1 MMNLAQFK
9 LTSGHEI
16 VCDVIEWCDEGD
28 TEIIARN
35 VMQIVAGQISDNES
49 VFMFRP
55 WINFIENNDEYVLIN
70 TNHIVSTNRP
80 NKCLITEYKYAVDDM
95 HMIAIERAAEY
106 DLIEAEAEEELNS
119 SDRIKKSM
127 KKALDNTTPRS
138 NVISF
143 PKFSKRD
150 DSIHEDI

>member
-1 MMNLAQFK
+1 MNLAQFK

-55 WINFIENNDEYVLIN
+55 WIMTN
-70 TNHIVSTNRP
+70 T
-80 NKCLITEYKYAVDDM
+80 
-95 HMIAIERAAEY
+95 
-106 DLIEAEAEEELNS
+106 
-119 SDRIKKSM
+119 
-127 KKALDNTTPRS
+127 
-138 NVISF
+138 F
-143 PKFSKRD
+143 
-150 DSIHEDI
+150 